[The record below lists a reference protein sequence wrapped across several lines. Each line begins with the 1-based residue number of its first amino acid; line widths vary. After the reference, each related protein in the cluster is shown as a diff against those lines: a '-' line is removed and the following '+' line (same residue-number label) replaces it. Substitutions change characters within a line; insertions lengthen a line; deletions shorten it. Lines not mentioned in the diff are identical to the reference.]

1 MTSKIV
7 RGFVQKIVNYTYFFM
22 NCFNESQ
29 LKCIKQTPYEERIL
43 HLDATGGLLKIN
55 NKQVKRLNPL
65 NDYKLL
71 LTYFGILKN
80 KKFLSHPGE
89 GVVPIIHFTSSE
101 YYVENQCEAL
111 TQLKFKYLK
120 YAGEQLKLELLS
132 QIALGLPFTRY

>member
-1 MTSKIV
+1 MLSS
-7 RGFVQKIVNYTYFFM
+7 
-22 NCFNESQ
+22 C
-29 LKCIKQTPYEERIL
+29 
-43 HLDATGGLLKIN
+43 LLKIN

-65 NDYKLL
+65 NDYKRL

-120 YAGEQLKLELLS
+120 YASEQLKFRVIITDCAWSSIHSILTVFNNN
-132 QIALGLPFTRY
+132 QDIHD

>member
-7 RGFVQKIVNYTYFFM
+7 RGFVQKIVNYPYFFM

-29 LKCIKQTPYEERIL
+29 LKCFKQTPYEERIL

-65 NDYKLL
+65 NDYKHL

-80 KKFLSHPGE
+80 KNF
-89 GVVPIIHFTSSE
+89 
-101 YYVENQCEAL
+101 
-111 TQLKFKYLK
+111 
-120 YAGEQLKLELLS
+120 
-132 QIALGLPFTRY
+132 